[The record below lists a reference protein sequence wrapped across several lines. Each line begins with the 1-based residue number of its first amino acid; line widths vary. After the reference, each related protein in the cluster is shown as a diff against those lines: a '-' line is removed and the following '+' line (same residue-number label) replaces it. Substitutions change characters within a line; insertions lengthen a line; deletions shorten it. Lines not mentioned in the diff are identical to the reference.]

1 MAISPRES
9 GKYISKLSK
18 NVQICNSKI
27 SDLSE
32 KILEELVAGKIS
44 PGGFSSHPCHPAA
57 TEAALNWILLV
68 DTLNFCFWS
77 HNGAHWEV
85 QWKGETYTGYF
96 ALCAAVNRAV
106 ETGVDA
112 TDPKVYS
119 QWSLKDLEHI
129 LRGDNGIQLMLL
141 EERLQCVQEV
151 GKKLLDKYKGNFV
164 NCVKQC
170 EGSAQSLLKLIVTEF
185 PCFRDEADYNGERVS
200 FYKRAQILVGDVWSC
215 FEGKGLGVFNDIDSL
230 TMFADYR
237 VPQVLVYFGVL
248 EYSKGLNKKLNEG
261 DFLPNGSVEEVEI
274 RGCSIEAVERLKTKV
289 DEQIKDSGKHLHCNS
304 VLIDHFLWSYRRSCR
319 AELDKIPFH
328 KTICIY
334 Y

>member
-185 PCFRDEADYNGERVS
+185 PCFRDEADYNGER
-200 FYKRAQILVGDVWSC
+200 
-215 FEGKGLGVFNDIDSL
+215 
-230 TMFADYR
+230 
-237 VPQVLVYFGVL
+237 
-248 EYSKGLNKKLNEG
+248 G